1 MYNLC
6 KMLHHQFTRKIG
18 IAVFYDKYIEERD
31 ISNNQKKTKLQSIE
45 RNLLSTRNQ
54 IPQSKD

>member
-1 MYNLC
+1 M
-6 KMLHHQFTRKIG
+6 QDVASPFTRKIG